1 LHRKRLVTYNEEKG
15 GGGQEEDGMNY
26 FARKPEESV
35 EDWAARLEQVDP
47 HLLTEADQGVYH
59 ECLDA
64 ARRQLQEQQRWQRA
78 LIAEEGA
85 VPAAPQK

>member
-1 LHRKRLVTYNEEKG
+1 MTREREK
-15 GGGQEEDGMNY
+15 DGMNY

-35 EDWAARLEQVDP
+35 QDWALRLEQVDP
-47 HLLTEADQGVYH
+47 HLLTEAEQSDYR

-64 ARRQLQEQQRWQRA
+64 ARRQLQEQERWQRA
-78 LIAEEGA
+78 LIAEEEA